1 MLAHTWESFALARD
15 TTLID
20 YERKFVDLHVP
31 DGKPDLLQ
39 QIEHGTIALLA
50 QFNAVGHAIHG
61 IIVPTI
67 EQYTHLGDGV
77 TMTDNLVYN
86 PELGELESNGV
97 ESGVFDDRWAFTSKS
112 SALNYGSI
120 AALAAASRALRG
132 YNDELADECLSVAV
146 RVWAEEQSHEPDL
159 YRHGNTTGGPL
170 HIEQLRA
177 AVELLVTTGERQY
190 ADQLR
195 QLVAEVG
202 DAFGSVAESV
212 VRALP
217 YMDENYAADVR
228 RLASAYLERLDEMAS
243 HNPFGVLITEGGWAG
258 NGAIIG
264 TAIANYYLYKAFPDL
279 VDKEDVYRSLNYLF
293 GTHPGSDI
301 SFVSGVGAQSKTVAY
316 GMNRADFSVI
326 AGGVVPGVL
335 ILKPDYP
342 ENKEDWPFLWG
353 ENEYVIPMGAI
364 YIFLANAVD
373 ELLTS
378 AAETN

>member
-1 MLAHTWESFALARD
+1 
-15 TTLID
+15 
-20 YERKFVDLHVP
+20 
-31 DGKPDLLQ
+31 
-39 QIEHGTIALLA
+39 
-50 QFNAVGHAIHG
+50 
-61 IIVPTI
+61 
-67 EQYTHLGDGV
+67 
-77 TMTDNLVYN
+77 MTDNLVYN

-316 GMNRADFSVI
+316 GMNRADFSFI